1 MIYPRSLTS
10 DGMDLVPRLDV
21 DDLLGFGGEEQLCDA
36 LAVPDQFFCQKI
48 IFRESLKNGWFISEM
63 IRYDPLM

>member
-36 LAVPDQFFCQKI
+36 LAVPDQFFV
-48 IFRESLKNGWFISEM
+48 RRSYSENHLKMVGL
-63 IRYDPLM
+63 YLK